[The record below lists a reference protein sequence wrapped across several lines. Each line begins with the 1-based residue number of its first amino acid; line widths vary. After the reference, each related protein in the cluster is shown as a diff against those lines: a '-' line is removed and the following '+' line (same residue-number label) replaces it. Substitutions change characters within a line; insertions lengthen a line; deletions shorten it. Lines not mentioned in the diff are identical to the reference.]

1 MPRGGKNVEKRNITP
16 DPIYGSVLL
25 SKFINNVMED
35 GKKSVAQS
43 NVYKAFDIL
52 KEKGL
57 DPLKTFEKALDTIG
71 PKMEVRPKRVGG
83 AAYQVP
89 QEVRGTRRVSLAIR
103 WLLEA
108 ARKKSNSEF
117 HTFGEK
123 LAAEIISA
131 TNNEGE
137 AIKKRD
143 SILRMAEANKAFAHF
158 RF

>member
-1 MPRGGKNVEKRNITP
+1 MPRGGKNIEKRNITA

-25 SKFINNVMED
+25 SRFINNVMED
-35 GKKSVAQS
+35 GKKTVAQS

-103 WLLEA
+103 WLLEST
-108 ARKKSNSEF
+108 RKKSNSEF
-117 HTFGEK
+117 HTFSEK
-123 LAAEIISA
+123 LASEIISA